1 MPGYPPQVT
10 EMSLIAEIQ
19 RWATAVPPYMAT
31 VVVLWVAAASALV
44 CGLVRRRAVTPLWL
58 PGVAF
63 VALTSAAMWPLSTG
77 TTRWWLRG
85 LVLGAAGVALLVDAL
100 SARGKADEPTNKSPA
115 TPRGS
120 RLYLSMGLLVAGVF
134 LFYNLNGYSGA
145 RLLVWEAT
153 VTLGFGEAFAAGQSI
168 THFALQRL
176 LWDDG
181 VLSAGQ
187 TSLFYGA
194 PTYALFRTVGFS
206 PWALRCAAAVAI
218 LLGVAVAYTVGRHFF
233 GPVVGAATAV
243 AFALNPCVL
252 FYGRYGSSPAGTLL
266 AVLLA
271 LLATWFFLEREQS
284 ALWRAAVCGAA
295 LYVAT
300 LQYSPARIIVLLL
313 LAFIP
318 VALACQWRQ
327 VGRRRLGGAAVIA
340 LIAVGA
346 WRMESS
352 FHRQGS
358 FMQARGETFFDL
370 VRNPEYIRGLYG
382 RDPVPLRIR
391 PGALSTSAKIELLG
405 RTLQITGPQYLKVM
419 SPCPA
424 PPARGAAIDMDP
436 PPLQP
441 YYGPFGVFILWGVAD
456 SLRRW
461 RSWPR
466 ACLLLWVVLGTGP
479 LLLTNRV
486 DCHRIMLFVIPL
498 SFLGALG
505 ICQATRVTERAAV
518 PRPLQHVLAAALAL
532 SAAYNA
538 VQLLNYEQPP
548 QPAASRAIAA
558 EVASVPGPLM
568 VGVEGMQRDLGWAY
582 LQLLERTRQ
591 DPRRGGTL
599 VDEHIVHGVQRPVG
613 DLPESYVRELH
624 RLSTTSTILLA
635 PADYF
640 RQVAAALQRKG
651 TVVVERGTP
660 EFRILRLEGGAAT
673 TGGGAIPALPTPVIK
688 PGPTPPAPLHLRGGP
703 GRLLSGLKPV
713 TVAFGFRPP
722 RVDANWDGGPI
733 RMGGVTYEHGL
744 GTHAWC
750 RMTYAVP
757 GGATAFQ
764 TIVGLADE
772 ARTCEKGAVTFEIR
786 GDDETLLYDSGLVD
800 RATPPQAVY
809 VRLAG
814 TRTITLVVTEGGNG
828 PDCDH
833 ALWALPSFLME
844 SRSR

>member
-1 MPGYPPQVT
+1 
-10 EMSLIAEIQ
+10 
-19 RWATAVPPYMAT
+19 
-31 VVVLWVAAASALV
+31 
-44 CGLVRRRAVTPLWL
+44 
-58 PGVAF
+58 
-63 VALTSAAMWPLSTG
+63 
-77 TTRWWLRG
+77 
-85 LVLGAAGVALLVDAL
+85 LVLGAAGAALLVDAL
-100 SARGKADEPTNKSPA
+100 RARGKADELTNESHA
-115 TPRGS
+115 TPRVS
-120 RLYLSMGLLVAGVF
+120 RLYLAMGLLVAGVF
-134 LFYNLNGYSGA
+134 LFYNLNGYSGD

-153 VTLGFGEAFAAGQSI
+153 VALGFGEAFVAGQSI
-168 THFALQRL
+168 VHFALQRL

-181 VLSAGQ
+181 ALSAGQ

-206 PWALRCAAAVAI
+206 PWTLRCAAAIAI
-218 LLGVAVAYTVGRHFF
+218 LLSIAVAYAVGRHFF
-233 GPVVGAATAV
+233 GQGVGAATAV

-271 LLATWFFLEREQS
+271 LLATWLFLEQERA
-284 ALWRAAVCGAA
+284 ALWRGALCGGA

-318 VALACQWRQ
+318 VALAGQWRQ
-327 VGRRRLGGAAVIA
+327 AGRRRLGGAAVIA
-340 LIAVGA
+340 LVAVGA
-346 WRMESS
+346 WSVESS

-358 FMQARGETFFDL
+358 FLRARGETFFDL
-370 VRNPEYIRGLYG
+370 VKHPEYVRDLYKG
-382 RDPVPLRIR
+382 EPVPGRIQ
-391 PGALSTSAKIELLG
+391 PGALSTLAKIELFG
-405 RTLQITGPQYLKVM
+405 RTLQMTGSQYLKLMTPV
-419 SPCPA
+419 PA
-424 PPARGAAIDMDP
+424 PPPNGAVIDTDP

-441 YYGPFGVFILWGVAD
+441 YYGPFGVFILWGVVD

-466 ACLLLWVVLGTGP
+466 AFLLLWVVLGTGP

-486 DCHRIMLFVIPL
+486 DCHRLMLFVIPL
-498 SFLGALG
+498 SFFCALG
-505 ICQATRVTERAAV
+505 MRGAARVMEQAAV
-518 PRPLQHVLAAALAL
+518 PQPVQHVFAVALAL

-538 VQLLNYEQPP
+538 IQLLNYEQPP
-548 QPAASRAIAA
+548 QPAAGRAIAA
-558 EVASVPGPLM
+558 EVARVSGPVR
-568 VGVEGMQRDLGWAY
+568 VGVEGLQRDLGWAY
-582 LQLLERTRQ
+582 LELLERMRR
-591 DPRRGGTL
+591 DPRRGGML
-599 VDEHIVHGVQRPVG
+599 VDEQIVHGVQRPVG
-613 DLPESYVRELH
+613 ALPQAYVRELR

-640 RQVAAALQRKG
+640 RQVAAALQREG

-660 EFRILRLEGGAAT
+660 AFHILRLEGGAAT
-673 TGGGAIPALPTPVIK
+673 AGGGVIPALPTPVIK
-688 PGPTPPAPLHLRGGP
+688 PSLTPPAPIQFRGGP
-703 GRLLSGLKPV
+703 RRLLSGLTPV
-713 TVAFGFRPP
+713 TVAFGFQPP

-772 ARTCEKGAVTFEIR
+772 ARTCEKAAVTFEIH
-786 GDDETLLYDSGLVD
+786 GDDDKLLYDSGVVD
-800 RATPPQAVY
+800 TATPPQAVY
-809 VRLAG
+809 IRLAG

-833 ALWALPSFLME
+833 ALWALPAFLME